1 VADDVQRGRLPA
13 DDCGTPRVV
22 ALALSEL
29 VGKPVR
35 ASLRDPTGPEAVIS
49 GVLRRV
55 VGVDDPWL
63 SASVQR
69 LHFAA
74 DEQGTS
80 IEIDCDEVAG
90 VWWASP
96 LHLVL
101 HIDFADSTLRIE
113 DDTEAARMLAIEL
126 LVGSAL
132 HASHPPV
139 MRDRQLRWLIAYI
152 ERQHAARISS
162 RANRW
167 RLKRLLEFL
176 DIYAAD
182 EHLDESDDIPF

>member
-1 VADDVQRGRLPA
+1 MSDEVQSGQLPA
-13 DDCGTPRVV
+13 SDGGTAHAV

-55 VGVDDPWL
+55 AQVNDPWL

-74 DEQGTS
+74 DAQATS

-101 HIDFADSTLRIE
+101 HIEFADSTLRIE
-113 DDTEAARMLAIEL
+113 DDTETARMLAIEL

-132 HASHPPV
+132 NASHPPG
-139 MRDRQLRWLIAYI
+139 MRDRQIRWLVAYI
-152 ERQHAARISS
+152 ERQHAARIRS

-167 RLKRLLEFL
+167 RLERLLEFL

-182 EHLDESDDIPF
+182 EGLDASDDIPF